1 MDRRDFIKLSGI
13 SILASSTNILAMEI
27 LEKEEKPKS
36 GGRKMKVMKLQ
47 PKDHLKPKGLVG
59 ISDEQIEV
67 HFEAHYKGYVAKYN
81 EIQEKL
87 ASNFADRSKANQNY
101 SEYRALKVEESF
113 NYMGVILHELYFE
126 NLIGGGKGEPN
137 EQLRKAIEEW
147 FGSVDNCLNEIKATG
162 IACRGWAT
170 LSYNLYNKMLF
181 VNGFDAHNQYG
192 FVGSIPLV
200 VLDVY
205 EHAYYVDQK
214 NKRPPY
220 IDAFFKNLNWDVIN
234 QRFKNALKVKV

>member
-1 MDRRDFIKLSGI
+1 MTRRDFMKASGVSLMAGFYQYSQSSEKGGIK
-13 SILASSTNILAMEI
+13 MEA
-27 LEKEEKPKS
+27 
-36 GGRKMKVMKLQ
+36 VKLL
-47 PKDHLKPKGLVG
+47 PKDHLKPKGLIG

-81 EIQEKL
+81 EIQQKL
-87 ASNFADRSKANQNY
+87 ADPKFADRSKANQNY

-113 NYMGVILHELYFE
+113 NYMGVVLHELYFE
-126 NLIGGGKGEPN
+126 NLAPGGKGEPS
-137 EQLRKAIEEW
+137 RKLKESIEKY
-147 FGSVDNCLNEIKATG
+147 FGSIDNCLVEIKATA

-170 LSYNLYNKMLF
+170 LSWDAYNDMMF

-192 FVGSIPLV
+192 FVMSYPLI

-220 IDAFFKNLNWDVIN
+220 IDAFFKNINWDVVN
-234 QRFKNALKVKV
+234 ARFEKATNR